1 MHIILKNQVTKE
13 TEGILC
19 IERESQSAIILEGD
33 IERLDELVTIALAMK
48 VPAVRLVVPEA
59 AVEQLEALGWKRTPN
74 LVVLSK
80 GKGL

>member
-19 IERESQSAIILEGD
+19 IERASQSAIILEGD
-33 IERLDELVTIALAMK
+33 IERLDEMVQIALAMK

-59 AVEQLEALGWKRTPN
+59 AVVLLEASGWQRTPG
-74 LVVLSK
+74 LVVLTK
-80 GKGL
+80 GK

>member
-1 MHIILKNQVTKE
+1 MHVILKNQVTKE

-33 IERLDELVTIALAMK
+33 IERLDELVTIAFAMK

-59 AVEQLEALGWKRTPN
+59 AVEQLEAFGWKRTPN
-74 LVVLSK
+74 FIVLSK
-80 GKGL
+80 DKP